1 MRHNA
6 VNVKIMKETIF
17 IPANKSY
24 FSLHQTFK
32 MDFQK
37 GAPNDYHNPPY
48 DTKEGQPSESL
59 TQQQQDLASHG
70 QANSVTSRPTNVA
83 EQTDASTKA
92 PQSKLN
98 NVDEDINSTEQV
110 VDGYMDKKMGGAN
123 F

>member
-6 VNVKIMKETIF
+6 VNVKIMKRNNIYTG
-17 IPANKSY
+17 KQSY
-24 FSLHQTFK
+24 FSLHQSFK

-37 GAPNDYHNPPY
+37 GAPNDYHLPPY

-70 QANSVTSRPTNVA
+70 QANAVTSRPTNVV
-83 EQTDASTKA
+83 EETDASTKA
-92 PQSKLN
+92 PQSKLK
-98 NVDEDINSTEQV
+98 NVDEDIDSTEQV